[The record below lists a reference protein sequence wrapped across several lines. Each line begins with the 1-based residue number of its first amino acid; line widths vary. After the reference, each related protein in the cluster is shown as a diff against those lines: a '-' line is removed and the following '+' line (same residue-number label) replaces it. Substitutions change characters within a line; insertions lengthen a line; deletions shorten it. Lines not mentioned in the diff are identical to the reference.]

1 MAIIQDAY
9 GAGTAAPFLYR
20 PFPSTARIWAKAWPE
35 FGLWGGRRGERRSD
49 VAENLQIPAE
59 KTAIS
64 KKTYKFR
71 RRNYDFSEH
80 LQIPA
85 ENDFSENASFGQFA
99 CGTQEGC

>member
-49 VAENLQIPAE
+49 VADNLQIPAEKNCDFSENLQIPAE
-59 KTAIS
+59 KLR
-64 KKTYKFR
+64 F
-71 RRNYDFSEH
+71 
-80 LQIPA
+80 L
-85 ENDFSENASFGQFA
+85 
-99 CGTQEGC
+99 